1 MCRRILR
8 RRLAHQR
15 ERHHVVAL
23 VGDRDVLIP
32 DFQRQKQ
39 AGLVG
44 ILLLVVLVLLKEVF
58 RTVAIRIH
66 ERHFAIVQHL
76 MQRLMQRSSP
86 AVAHAELVFVA
97 VARIVIVRNRDRQTI
112 AIHRGIRMGENQV
125 AIDKADAASPRQPS
139 RLMVV
144 SQIALQARKAR
155 VFQHEVRLIR
165 RFARMK
171 LRKAA
176 FAFGRAQ
183 LNAVIVAQ
191 VPLPRKAR
199 DIELLPRILIF
210 QHPAVVLIH
219 AADIRLVVIGDRLR
233 IPVLQHFLA
242 HDGGV
247 RRRCIDVAN
256 AQLCGRDEVV
266 RAQTRQIHDFQISQA
281 VAIVI
286 RVADPQAFIMRE
298 VLLRTFLDVGIT
310 TVPHGLIQS
319 DGTYAYITKRV
330 DRMVLPDQSIRL
342 LAMEDFCQLTYRL
355 TNDKYQSS
363 YERCA
368 KVIDRWSSQK
378 GLDMAEFFIRIV
390 FSFLVGNSDMH
401 LKNFSL
407 LETAPGSQ
415 EFMLSP
421 AYDMLPVNIVSNDT
435 EETALALNGKKSNL
449 RKKDFFALAAACHL
463 SSAAAEKMIK
473 NLIKKVDVLIS
484 IANHAAIPDDIR
496 QGCIAL
502 LIERAA
508 VFA

>member
-1 MCRRILR
+1 MICLCCGKPIKNEEAASCGWHHSCIKHFFGTA
-8 RRLAHQR
+8 RLPEITISNEALEWIANETISKGYTVPGVQKKLSLHLSKEENAR
-15 ERHHVVAL
+15 LTL
-23 VGDRDVLIP
+23 VGYP
-32 DFQRQKQ
+32 S
-39 AGLVG
+39 GY
-44 ILLLVVLVLLKEVF
+44 ILKPQTNEYRALPE
-58 RTVAIRIH
+58 
-66 ERHFAIVQHL
+66 
-76 MQRLMQRSSP
+76 
-86 AVAHAELVFVA
+86 AEQM
-97 VARIVIVRNRDRQTI
+97 I
-112 AIHRGIRMGENQV
+112 MCM
-125 AIDKADAASPRQPS
+125 ADAA
-139 RLMVV
+139 
-144 SQIALQARKAR
+144 
-155 VFQHEVRLIR
+155 
-165 RFARMK
+165 
-171 LRKAA
+171 
-176 FAFGRAQ
+176 
-183 LNAVIVAQ
+183 
-191 VPLPRKAR
+191 
-199 DIELLPRILIF
+199 
-210 QHPAVVLIH
+210 
-219 AADIRLVVIGDRLR
+219 
-233 IPVLQHFLA
+233 
-242 HDGGV
+242 
-247 RRRCIDVAN
+247 
-256 AQLCGRDEVV
+256 
-266 RAQTRQIHDFQISQA
+266 
-281 VAIVI
+281 
-286 RVADPQAFIMRE
+286 
-298 VLLRTFLDVGIT
+298 GIT

-463 SSAAAEKMIK
+463 SSAAAEKMIG

-484 IANHAAIPDDIR
+484 IAEHAEIPDDIR
-496 QGCIAL
+496 QACIAL